1 MLAVKIAGIGHY
13 LPECIVTSA
22 ELEREMGIAEGWAF
36 GASGIQERRR
46 ATHESS
52 STMAAAAAHMA
63 LDHAGLAPQDL
74 DAIIGASAAPEQAIP
89 CTAALVQQV
98 LGAPDGR
105 SACFDVNATCLSFVV
120 GLQIAAHLAAAG
132 VYRRILLFSSE
143 IARHS
148 LNPHERESAVL
159 IGDAA
164 AAAVITRSEPGESS
178 ALCHTQ
184 MTTYGSGAHL
194 TEVIGG
200 GTLHHPN
207 DPATT
212 PEMNMFHM
220 DGRGILRQASETIG
234 PFLDDFF
241 EHNAVSRAE
250 LDAVVPHQA
259 SGVGLKLL
267 TSRFGFR
274 PEQIVVNL
282 PTRGNCIAA
291 SLPLALSEAV
301 HSGRIQRGH
310 RVLLIGTG
318 AGLSIGAA
326 QLTY

>member
-1 MLAVKIAGIGHY
+1 MLPVKIAGIGHY
-13 LPECIVTSA
+13 LPECAVTSI
-22 ELEREMGIAEGWAF
+22 ELEREMGIPAGWAET
-36 GASGIQERRR
+36 ASGIRERRR
-46 ATHESS
+46 AIHETSS
-52 STMAAAAAHMA
+52 GMAAAAAHMA
-63 LDHAGLAPQDL
+63 LQQAGLSPADL
-74 DAIIGASAAPEQAIP
+74 DAIIGASSAPEQAIP
-89 CTAALVQQV
+89 CTAALVQQQ
-98 LGAPDGR
+98 LGAPDGQ

-120 GLQIAAHLAAAG
+120 ALQIAANFIAAG
-132 VYRRILLFSSE
+132 MYRRVLIFSSE
-143 IARHS
+143 IARRS
-148 LNPHERESAVL
+148 LNPHERESAIL

-164 AAAVITRSEPGESS
+164 AAAVITRSEPGDAS
-178 ALCHTQ
+178 ALCYTR
-184 MTTYGSGAHL
+184 MTTFGSGAHL
-194 TEVIGG
+194 TEVRGG
-200 GTLHHPN
+200 GTRHHPN
-207 DPATT
+207 DPDTT

-241 EHNAVSRAE
+241 QHAGPRTE

-267 TSRFGFR
+267 TARFGFR

-301 HSGRIQRGH
+301 HAGRIQRGH

-318 AGLSIGAA
+318 AGLSIAAA
-326 QLTY
+326 QIIF